1 MLVVHVGYSS
11 ACMLVTQQ
19 ATISSSEKLTDLV
32 HIASSVV
39 EDSQHW
45 DNAVAAAIAATDVAV
60 DCVST
65 ICSQYNR
72 MRWRP
77 IDN

>member
-19 ATISSSEKLTDLV
+19 ATISSSGKLTDLINV
-32 HIASSVV
+32 AGSVI

-45 DNAVAAAIAATDVAV
+45 DNAVAAAIAAPDVAV
-60 DCVST
+60 ECVST
-65 ICSQYNR
+65 DVVST
-72 MRWRP
+72 ME
-77 IDN
+77 